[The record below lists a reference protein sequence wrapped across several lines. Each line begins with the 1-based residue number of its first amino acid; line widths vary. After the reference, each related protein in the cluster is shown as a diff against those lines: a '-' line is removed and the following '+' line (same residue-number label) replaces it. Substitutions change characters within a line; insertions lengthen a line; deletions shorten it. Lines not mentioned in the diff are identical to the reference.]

1 MQLQTYKNPFLIISL
16 CLIIGIIAGKY
27 LFHFPY
33 SLWLTLLLFFLCI
46 ILSWTKHTTVLL
58 SLLFFTLI
66 NAASLRYHLITEV
79 FPKDHISTIKTDL
92 TSHYEGLVIDHQY
105 KKDHRNKYLISLK
118 KVCLPD
124 THYSI
129 SGKILLYTKKIQ
141 DRYHYGDRIQVHA
154 SLDRPSAKRNPG
166 QFDYRQYLS
175 SQNIYHISQVSHVD
189 SIKVIEI
196 NKGNWFI
203 GMVIIP
209 LRKYCQKTFRTYFD
223 EETTGLIMALILGEK
238 QELDQRMIN
247 NFKKVGV
254 VHVLAI
260 SGLHVGFI
268 ITFIF
273 SLLSLFR
280 LKNQTK
286 IWGLFGVLVIYII
299 LVRFKT
305 PVIRASSMAILYLIG
320 QVLERKIST
329 YNIIFAALSMILLF
343 DPRELFNPGFHVSF
357 MAVLSIIYG
366 YEKLDRL
373 LPLSHYIE
381 ENIKTNHWLLYFR
394 KWVWMPFLVS
404 LSALFHSRVLWFF

>member
-1 MQLQTYKNPFLIISL
+1 MQLQTYKYPFLIISL

-27 LFHFPY
+27 LFYFPY
-33 SLWLTLLLFFLCI
+33 SLWVTLLLLCLCFV
-46 ILSWTKHTTVLL
+46 LSWTKRTTVLIGMIIC
-58 SLLFFTLI
+58 TLI
-66 NAASLRYHLITEV
+66 SAASLRYHIITDV
-79 FPKDHISTIKTDL
+79 FPKDHITTRKTDFI
-92 TSHYEGLVIDHQY
+92 SQYEGLVIDYQY

-124 THYSI
+124 THYI
-129 SGKILLYTKKIQ
+129 TSGKILLYTKKIQ
-141 DRYHYGDRIQVHA
+141 ERYHYGDKIQVRA

-175 SQNIYHISQVSHVD
+175 SQNIYHISQVSHVG
-189 SIKVIEI
+189 SIKVIEK

-209 LRKYCQKTFRTYFD
+209 LRKYCQKTFQTYFD

-238 QELDQRMIN
+238 QELDQRMID

-273 SLLSLFR
+273 SLLSLLR

-286 IWGLFGVLVIYII
+286 IWGLLGVLVIYII

-305 PVIRASSMAILYLIG
+305 PVMDRYSS
-320 QVLERKIST
+320 VK
-329 YNIIFAALSMILLF
+329 
-343 DPRELFNPGFHVSF
+343 
-357 MAVLSIIYG
+357 
-366 YEKLDRL
+366 
-373 LPLSHYIE
+373 
-381 ENIKTNHWLLYFR
+381 
-394 KWVWMPFLVS
+394 
-404 LSALFHSRVLWFF
+404 